1 MLISKVIDE
10 KYEILREIKRGGFGV
25 IYEGLDLATERKVA
39 IKAVDPRLLG
49 EAKYID
55 MFRDEALSVA
65 RLNHHNIVQ
74 IFDIRRDEDGQFYII
89 MEFID
94 GPDLNRLIRAGKRAG
109 KPLPQHLGVYIVAEV
124 CAGLDYA
131 HNRKDPQTQEPLNL
145 VHQDI
150 SPANIMV
157 TRNGEVKIIDFG
169 IANFRRKQSQ
179 QKGQVWIQGKLN
191 YIAPEQLNGSHQLD
205 RRADIFALGLVLYEL
220 LTGER
225 LIRADDPQ
233 TVVDILRNG
242 KWDLSKLQALQI
254 PDNLQNI
261 IRKAL
266 TVKPEDRYPNAN
278 QMYMELMHFL
288 ILTAP
293 AADFNTELSEY
304 IQSVQENLES
314 EAPEVTESTEA
325 TEKIVLPEEPQDT
338 ASAESAPDAEAEA
351 AAGNEAVPEAPP
363 SDPANGKQADVMA
376 DLMDISELTVEEFE
390 KTHPVDHASSDDP
403 VSTEAVT
410 EAQGPAD
417 FRQPSADA
425 NDSTEAE
432 TAESPPAEPEWT
444 GASDQ
449 TAAEAPDTPP
459 KAEPDTQPKDRKD
472 KRSKPSAEPEVKI
485 LESQHTPVSETPSKF
500 YSIVEDMD
508 DDEEELKTIIDVVR
522 LSARSHQKSIK
533 IGLISLVA
541 SFVLFTVVDTFAHFT
556 ALGTSIY
563 DFLFPPAIKIVSIP
577 PGAQVYLDDKP
588 LQKTTPLSIEEISP
602 GVHKLMLTMSRFEP
616 IIKSIHVPRKGEL
629 QVAGE
634 KKRHPS
640 QPYVFRFR
648 TQLELSSYPS
658 GANIYINDVKLAET
672 TPTTVFWEVSDE
684 PIRIKMTYAGLPD
697 ITGLEIDGL
706 RGQETINDRRFWKFQ
721 RLDRVKDHFAIEGVF
736 RKPVEIKS
744 IPDRAEI
751 YLDDADRPVGITGV
765 NGTLL
770 LTVGQHLITLRK
782 NGYLPRQFSIDVNEN
797 TPASITHLLLRRV
810 RIFAKE
816 EGAADDSDIGAS
828 IVELRTRRQRIQLDQ
843 TTPASI
849 RLLPYRYT
857 AVLKKPGFQD
867 HYLQIAPGQ
876 RMVVAR
882 MQRLPARI
890 ALIILDQRTRE
901 PVSGAAVFY
910 RNLRSAGEEQQLGI
924 SDENGSVISEIK
936 AGRYQIR
943 VEKPGYR
950 PKSKILNFRSDALN
964 RYTFQMETVQQQ

>member
-25 IYEGLDLATERKVA
+25 IYEGLDLATDRKVA
-39 IKAVDPRLLG
+39 IKTVDPRLLG

-65 RLNHHNIVQ
+65 RLSHHNIVQ
-74 IFDIRRDEDGQFYII
+74 IFDIRRDEEGQFYII

-94 GPDLNRLIRAGKRAG
+94 GPDLSRLLRAGKRAG
-109 KPLPQHLGVYIVAEV
+109 QPLPLHLGVYIVAEV

-131 HNRKDPQTQEPLNL
+131 HNRKDPQTNQPLNL

-169 IANFRRKQSQ
+169 IANFRRKQSR
-179 QKGQVWIQGKLN
+179 QKGQVLIQGKLN
-191 YIAPEQLNGSHQLD
+191 YIAPEQLNGSAHLD
-205 RRADIFALGLVLYEL
+205 RRADIFSLGLVLYEL

-225 LIRADDPQ
+225 LIRDSDPQ
-233 TVVDILRNG
+233 TVVDILRHG
-242 KWDLSKLQALQI
+242 KWDLSGLQERQA
-254 PDNLQNI
+254 PENLQQI
-261 IRKAL
+261 LGKAL
-266 TVKPEDRYPNAN
+266 AVKPEDRYANAN

-293 AADFNTELSEY
+293 AADFNTELAEY
-304 IQSVQENLES
+304 IQKVQNEL
-314 EAPEVTESTEA
+314 TTEA
-325 TEKIVLPEEPQDT
+325 EDAASTTEKISLDGLSQQPPADGLATEPADEPAEE
-338 ASAESAPDAEAEA
+338 AALKAEASR
-351 AAGNEAVPEAPP
+351 PE
-363 SDPANGKQADVMA
+363 NGKQSDFMSE
-376 DLMDISELTVEEFE
+376 LMDISELTVQEFE
-390 KTHPVDHASSDDP
+390 KSHP
-403 VSTEAVT
+403 TEPDGAAADV
-410 EAQGPAD
+410 AANSKPAD
-417 FRQPSADA
+417 G
-425 NDSTEAE
+425 
-432 TAESPPAEPEWT
+432 TAEPVTDAESGPEVAATDAEPELDVGSA
-444 GASDQ
+444 GAKTSPIGDIPAEEAQ
-449 TAAEAPDTPP
+449 ETAAEELSVPP
-459 KAEPDTQPKDRKD
+459 ESKSKTKKKAGASEEAEPQI
-472 KRSKPSAEPEVKI
+472 KI
-485 LESQHTPVSETPSKF
+485 LDPQSDVLPETPSKF
-500 YSIVEDMD
+500 YSIVEDID

-533 IGLISLVA
+533 IGLISFA
-541 SFVLFTVVDTFAHFT
+541 AMFVLFTVVDTFAHFT

-588 LQKTTPLSIEEISP
+588 LQETTPLSIEEISP

-634 KKRHPS
+634 KRRHPS

-658 GANIYINDVKLAET
+658 GATIYINDIKLAET
-672 TPTTVFWEVSDE
+672 TPTTVFWEVTDE

-706 RGQETINDRRFWKFQ
+706 RGQETISDRRFWKFQ

-751 YLDDADRPVGITGV
+751 YLDDAERPVGITGI

-782 NGYLPRQFSIDVNEN
+782 NGYLPRQFSVEVNEN
-797 TPASITHLLLRRV
+797 TPSSLTHLLLRRV

-816 EGAADDSDIGAS
+816 EGASEDSDIGAR
-828 IVELRTRRQRIQLDQ
+828 IVELRTRRQRIKLDE
-843 TTPASI
+843 TTPAQI

-867 HYLQIAPGQ
+867 FYLQIAPGQ
-876 RMVVAR
+876 RMVVAK

-890 ALIILDQRTRE
+890 ALIILDRRTRE
-901 PVSGAAVFY
+901 PLPGASVYY
-910 RNLRSAGEEQQLGI
+910 RNLRTPGEERQLGV

-943 VEKPGYR
+943 VEIPGYR

-964 RYTFQMETVQQQ
+964 RHTFQMETQE